1 MTSVHISS
9 ATQKVLEGE
18 SDSVVVVVMK
28 VVWGPAVL
36 LRGSRT
42 SGGDSTEPGME
53 TWAAA
58 EFRRV
63 SCFVADI
70 LFLRIAEEDFRISL
84 SSVVG
89 WGARGSC
96 RVSIHSRAQNPGL
109 TFTQSIWNRTQIFRH
124 FV

>member
-18 SDSVVVVVMK
+18 SDSVVVVMK

-70 LFLRIAEEDFRISL
+70 
-84 SSVVG
+84 VPQN
-89 WGARGSC
+89 RGG
-96 RVSIHSRAQNPGL
+96 RL
-109 TFTQSIWNRTQIFRH
+109 
-124 FV
+124 